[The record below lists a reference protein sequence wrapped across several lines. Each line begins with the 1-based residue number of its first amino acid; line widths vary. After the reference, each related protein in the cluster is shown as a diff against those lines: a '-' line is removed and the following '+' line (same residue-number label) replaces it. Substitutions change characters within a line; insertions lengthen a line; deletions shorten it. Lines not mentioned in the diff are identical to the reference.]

1 MFNVNKC
8 QETVEDRKTTG
19 QEDELFFKMN
29 NVKGFKQ
36 SPVYSRG
43 WYDINSTICLLAQFP
58 KSVILVEY
66 VHTINPQL
74 VTLLRHKIAH

>member
-8 QETVEDRKTTG
+8 QETVEDMKTTG

-36 SPVYSRG
+36 SPVYS
-43 WYDINSTICLLAQFP
+43 
-58 KSVILVEY
+58 
-66 VHTINPQL
+66 
-74 VTLLRHKIAH
+74 